1 MAVLLR
7 KPRVLKPVQV
17 VLDGLRYDAAEGVGT
32 VCFGGRMY
40 LLEAIRDGR
49 RTVGLSFG
57 PLDGTDRRHDVD
69 FTAEFGWRCD
79 CEDATFNGDRPGGCK
94 HVNAARLMAGALKGV
109 KS

>member
-1 MAVLLR
+1 MSVLR

-32 VCFGGRMY
+32 VCFKGRMY
-40 LLEAIRDGR
+40 LLEAVKDGR
-49 RTVGLSFG
+49 RTTGLALA
-57 PLDGTDRRHDVD
+57 PLDGTDTVHHVD
-69 FTAEFGWRCD
+69 FTAPYGWSCD
-79 CEDATFNGDRPGGCK
+79 CPDAVYNGDRPGGCK